1 VKTAR
6 ATSDEITQS
15 TTGTPAPVPIPTHD
29 EKLGRYVLRF
39 ALATGG
45 MATVYLAVA
54 RGASGFGRAVA
65 LKRIHP
71 HLAAEREFV
80 EMFLDEAR
88 IAARIRHPNV
98 CTVED
103 FGEADGAHYMT
114 MEYLAGESLSR
125 VTRALGPMPPAV
137 AARIIADA
145 CEGLHAAHELEGAD
159 GEPLHVVHRD
169 ISPQNLFVGYD
180 GIVKVVD
187 FGIAKAEHR
196 VHETQVGMVKGKFA
210 YMAPEQLR
218 GEAIDRRAD
227 VWSLGVVLW
236 ELVSGRKLFRRD
248 NQNETI
254 LAVTACH
261 VPRLSE
267 TRRDVPAA
275 FDEIVARAL
284 SPHRV
289 DRFPT
294 ARAMARELGRLY
306 AGGLAVDVPEIS
318 ELMTRLFAER
328 HEAQKGLLRSAL
340 SSPTP
345 PSHRVYP
352 RLEERAPPRLEDGEL
367 SRSGVV
373 EKQSITTGTV
383 RSALLSFFIAFLLT
397 TILGGAYVL
406 F

>member
-1 VKTAR
+1 
-6 ATSDEITQS
+6 
-15 TTGTPAPVPIPTHD
+15 
-29 EKLGRYVLRF
+29 
-39 ALATGG
+39 
-45 MATVYLAVA
+45 
-54 RGASGFGRAVA
+54 
-65 LKRIHP
+65 
-71 HLAAEREFV
+71 
-80 EMFLDEAR
+80 
-88 IAARIRHPNV
+88 
-98 CTVED
+98 
-103 FGEADGAHYMT
+103 
-114 MEYLAGESLSR
+114 
-125 VTRALGPMPPAV
+125 
-137 AARIIADA
+137 
-145 CEGLHAAHELEGAD
+145 
-159 GEPLHVVHRD
+159 
-169 ISPQNLFVGYD
+169 
-180 GIVKVVD
+180 
-187 FGIAKAEHR
+187 
-196 VHETQVGMVKGKFA
+196 
-210 YMAPEQLR
+210 
-218 GEAIDRRAD
+218 
-227 VWSLGVVLW
+227 
-236 ELVSGRKLFRRD
+236 
-248 NQNETI
+248 
-254 LAVTACH
+254 
-261 VPRLSE
+261 
-267 TRRDVPAA
+267 VPAA